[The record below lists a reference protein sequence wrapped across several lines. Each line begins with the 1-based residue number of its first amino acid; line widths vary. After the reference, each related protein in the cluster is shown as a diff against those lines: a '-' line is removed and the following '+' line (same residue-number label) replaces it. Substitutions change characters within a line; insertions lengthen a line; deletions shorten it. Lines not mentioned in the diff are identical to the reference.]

1 MAWVRCSEVYLAQSY
16 RLHRM
21 DREEALQLV
30 RANVSDAYLL
40 RHALAVES
48 IMVALAEALH
58 EDVNLWG
65 VCGLLHDIDYEVVK
79 GDPKRH
85 GIVAEVI
92 LQGKVDER
100 VTRAIRAHNG
110 ENTGTIPDS
119 PMAKCLISADSVSG
133 LLVASALVMPSKK
146 LKDLKLSTLK
156 RKFKDKDFAKGCSR
170 ERISMCESIGV
181 PIERLLGIALEA
193 LRAIGDG
200 LGL

>member
-1 MAWVRCSEVYLAQSY
+1 MVRDSEVYPDLSY

-30 RANVSDAYLL
+30 KANVTDANLL

-48 IMVALAEALH
+48 IMRSLAEALH
-58 EDVNLWG
+58 GDVCLWG
-65 VCGLLHDIDYEVVK
+65 VCGLLHDIDFEVVK

-85 GIVAEVI
+85 GIVAEGI
-92 LQGKVDER
+92 LRDKVDER
-100 VTRAIRAHNG
+100 IIRAIRAHNG
-110 ENTGTIPDS
+110 ENTGTVPDS

-146 LKDLKLSTLK
+146 LKDLKLGTL
-156 RKFKDKDFAKGCSR
+156 RGKFKDKDFAKGCSR

-193 LRAIGDG
+193 LQAVGDG

>member
-1 MAWVRCSEVYLAQSY
+1 
-16 RLHRM
+16 M

-30 RANVSDAYLL
+30 KANVTDANLL
-40 RHALAVES
+40 RHAFAVES
-48 IMVALAEALH
+48 IMRSLAKALH
-58 EDVNLWG
+58 GDVCLWG
-65 VCGLLHDIDYEVVK
+65 VCGLLHDIDFEVVK

-85 GIVAEVI
+85 GIVAEGI
-92 LQGKVDER
+92 LRDKVDER
-100 VTRAIRAHNG
+100 IIRAIRAHNG
-110 ENTGTIPDS
+110 ENTGTVPDS

-146 LKDLKLSTLK
+146 LKDLKLGTL
-156 RKFKDKDFAKGCSR
+156 RRMFKDKDFAKGCSR

-193 LRAIGDG
+193 LQAVGDG